1 MFWLWFSLPWCQ
13 CFNKKPKRLK
23 KLEKLKRPF
32 RHFQHFRPFKH
43 FFMNWKRFLSYKHH
57 NLSAHHHYQIG
68 AIFLFFFGFFLFFP
82 FYMLV
87 QELNLDILD
96 WQWYFFWP
104 WLIFYVVY
112 CLQMRSKIPPNE
124 LRSPLLRPIGHWVL
138 LGITTLMLYL
148 QPAPLHSLR
157 TIDIA
162 FLVLSVFVADGYWD
176 FRKIMK

>member
-1 MFWLWFSLPWCQ
+1 MDSC
-13 CFNKKPKRLK
+13 
-23 KLEKLKRPF
+23 
-32 RHFQHFRPFKH
+32 RHHRRNSNGVLHHDAFIPIIRKSGLSVIRNL
-43 FFMNWKRFLSYKHH
+43 MNWKRFLSYKHH

-68 AIFLFFFGFFLFFP
+68 AIFLFIFGFFLFFP

-112 CLQMRSKIPPNE
+112 CMQMRSKIPPDE

-148 QPAPLHSLR
+148 QPAPLHSLK

-176 FRKIMK
+176 FRKLL